1 IDRARVDA
9 QRAEHALGVVDLEA
23 VDPEA
28 LADGVL
34 DLLDVDAVD
43 RTGAGALVA
52 ADASRQIETVEAAIA
67 GLHGDRQLWIFK
79 LLSEGPALVR
89 LEEIPERDV
98 HALPDGLDGE
108 IDVAEPLPHGIL
120 VVPKQR
126 TGRSLLMII
135 GPAPAPARCGQAPA
149 QASAAQSTND
159 C

>member
-1 IDRARVDA
+1 
-9 QRAEHALGVVDLEA
+9 
-23 VDPEA
+23 
-28 LADGVL
+28 
-34 DLLDVDAVD
+34 
-43 RTGAGALVA
+43 
-52 ADASRQIETVEAAIA
+52 AIA

-159 C
+159 CFLNYTCAIPSVHVARIRLDTNPWAVE